1 MWGNIN
7 ALQLIVHLPLLNLLY
22 PGHLQKLF
30 DRLISVV
37 TFDFLEVF
45 DEEEGIDLQVLPEFT
60 MTQPLNNNCD
70 TVGYGSTN
78 TMDNLGSLNFI
89 ISFLLLRIVIFTV
102 QRVPRCHQRAKLKK
116 FTIDKEQL
124 ADET

>member
-7 ALQLIVHLPLLNLLY
+7 ALQLIVHLPLINLLY

-30 DRLISVV
+30 DSLISVV

-60 MTQPLNNNCD
+60 MTEPLNKNFD
-70 TVGYGSTN
+70 AVGYGSTN

-89 ISFLLLRIVIFTV
+89 ISFLLLRIIIFGV